1 MSKIILVSNRLPV
14 KMDQN
19 GQPVRTTG
27 GLASALQ
34 AIESD
39 DEKVWVGW
47 SGEPEEEIEN
57 KDALTNQLRN
67 LKIEPVYLDEET
79 VEGFYEGYSNGTLWP
94 LLHYMSQRAS
104 FDVSWADAYRRANE
118 KFAEAV
124 LRVAED
130 GDLVWI
136 HDYHLFLLPAL
147 LRKANSNLRIG
158 FFLHTPFPS
167 SAIFRIIPE
176 RDELL
181 LGLLGADFIGFH
193 TFNYLR
199 HFRSSLLNILGLEAD
214 HDSLYHDGHRPR
226 FGVYPIGHDARGFRK
241 AMETEDYRIAQDGL
255 LKSLS
260 GRKLALNVERLDYT
274 KGVPQKLAAIRH
286 FLENYPEK
294 RNDVIFVI
302 IAVPSRQNVEEY
314 VELTESVQR
323 EIGAINGDYGTVG
336 HTPVTFFHR
345 GFPPEELASF
355 YSQADIC
362 MVTPL
367 IDGMNL
373 VAKEF
378 IDCKRQQFNARPGV
392 LILSEFA
399 GAAAEMSHAIM
410 VNPYAVDQVSS
421 AIDQALDLSDE
432 EMWSRVRAMQDRL
445 NTNDAGTW
453 ANRFIEQF
461 RDDARKLSC
470 LPSTD
475 LSGVIEDIGA
485 AVDAGENTMLFL
497 DYDGTLRGFVNRP
510 EDAVPDPDLI
520 PLLKRLNEKA
530 KVAIVSGRPKDFL
543 EQHFGDTG
551 FSLVAEHGYRW
562 SLPQN
567 KDWELVNPLV
577 DTQWK
582 ANILPLLEQAVHLT
596 PGTHIEEKP
605 SAVVWH
611 YRAADKEFGLWQ
623 AHRLLS
629 ELTDITAGL
638 SVAVHHG
645 KKIVEVSSLQVSK
658 GAAVDLLVQKNRIG
672 AGMAAGDDQTD
683 ESMFELENTPKT
695 FHTIHV
701 GGNDTRA
708 ANVSNIEDFRSF
720 LVNLA
725 ERLHR

>member
-1 MSKIILVSNRLPV
+1 MSKIILVSNRLPI
-14 KMDQN
+14 KIDAS
-19 GQPVRTTG
+19 GDPVRTTG

-34 AIESD
+34 AIESE
-39 DEKVWVGW
+39 DEKTWVGW
-47 SGEPEEEIEN
+47 SGEPEEEIDD
-57 KDALTNQLRN
+57 KDGLTEKLRK
-67 LKIEPVYLDEET
+67 LQIEPVYLDEET
-79 VEGFYEGYSNGTLWP
+79 VNGFYEGYSNGTLWP

-104 FDVSWADAYRRANE
+104 FDVSWADSYRKAN
-118 KFAEAV
+118 KAFAEAV

-147 LRKANSNLRIG
+147 LREANPRLRIG

-167 SAIFRIIPE
+167 SNIFRIIPE
-176 RDELL
+176 RNELL

-214 HDSLYHDGHRPR
+214 HDSIYHNGHRPR
-226 FGVYPIGHDARGFRK
+226 FGVYPIGHDAKGFRT
-241 AMETEDYRIAQDGL
+241 AMETEEFRVAQTGL
-255 LKSLS
+255 IKNLNGK
-260 GRKLALNVERLDYT
+260 KLALNVERLDYT
-274 KGVPQKLAAIRH
+274 KGVPQKLDAIRH
-286 FLENYPEK
+286 FLEHYPEK
-294 RNDVIFVI
+294 REEVIFVI

-314 VELTESVQR
+314 AELTESVQR
-323 EIGAINGDYGTVG
+323 EVGAINGDYGTVG
-336 HTPVTFFHR
+336 HTPISFFHR
-345 GFPPEELASF
+345 GFPPAELASF

-378 IDCKRQQFNARPGV
+378 IDCKRKQFNARAGV
-392 LILSEFA
+392 LLLSEFA

-410 VNPYAVDQVSS
+410 VNPYAVGEVAA
-421 AIDQALDLSDE
+421 AIDQALTLSDE

-445 NTNDAGTW
+445 NSNDAGVW
-453 ANRFIEQF
+453 ANLFISEFKNQPENEM
-461 RDDARKLSC
+461 APVQS
-470 LPSTD
+470 D
-475 LSGVIEDIGA
+475 LSQVIDDLA
-485 AVDAGENTMLFL
+485 AATEAGQNGMLFL
-497 DYDGTLRGFVNRP
+497 DYDGTLRGFVDKP
-510 EDAVPDPDLI
+510 EDAVPDEDLV
-520 PLLKRLNEKA
+520 PLLKKLHEKIP
-530 KVAIVSGRPKDFL
+530 VAIVSGRPKDFL
-543 EQHFGDTG
+543 QEHFGGTG

-562 SLPQN
+562 SLPDN
-567 KDWELVNPLV
+567 DDWELVNPLV

-582 ANILPLLEQAVHLT
+582 DTILPLLEQAVQLT

-611 YRAADKEFGLWQ
+611 YRAADKAFALWQ

-658 GAAVDLLVQKNRIG
+658 GAAVDLLVQKNKIS
-672 AGMAAGDDQTD
+672 AALAAGDDQTD
-683 ESMFELENTPKT
+683 ETMFELENTPEV
-695 FHTIHV
+695 FHTIHL
-701 GGNDTRA
+701 GDTDTRA
-708 ANVSNIEDFRSF
+708 AHVTNIEDFRSF
-720 LVNLA
+720 LEKLA
-725 ERLHR
+725 DRLHR